1 MASPVLV
8 QKCLE
13 ADYDAVTGTCAA
25 PFWEAVTDSVATLSL
40 ADAQTIGWHLALLW
54 ATAWCFRA
62 ARKALQEI
70 G

>member
-13 ADYDAVTGTCAA
+13 ADFDAVTQACAA
-25 PFWEAVTDSVATLSL
+25 PFWEAAAATWPQLSL
-40 ADAQTIGWHLALLW
+40 ADAQLIGWHLALLW
-54 ATAWCFRA
+54 ATAWTFRA
-62 ARKALQEI
+62 LRKALQEI